1 LAATVHQYFTREMQT
16 EARAYPGGSMH
27 VGLKHLAAAMLAVL
41 LAACGGGGG
50 GGGGGSSG
58 GGGGS
63 GVAPPPPPVSVSAGE
78 AGRFLTQA
86 TFGPTEA
93 SIEALRP
100 QGFNAWLNA
109 QIAAPPPTQ
118 SHQAFVEAYL
128 ASQQATNANF
138 QLNSSHF
145 YWSWWK
151 QAVSE
156 DAQLRQRMAFA
167 YSQIFVISLADGA
180 ISGSTN
186 GIRGAASY
194 YDMLTRNA
202 FGTYRQLLEDVTLHP
217 AMGVYL
223 TYLANQREDAAGTRT
238 PDENYAREVM
248 QLMSLGIYR
257 LNIDGTV
264 QTDSAGQPIP
274 AYTDDDIR
282 GLARVFTGLSWY
294 HPTPT
299 DTTFR
304 GGNRNVDSFVRPM
317 IAYNNFHSF
326 GEKRFLGTVIPAS
339 TAATADT
346 MGDLRIALD
355 ALANHPNVGP
365 FMATRLIQQFVT
377 SNPSPQYVER
387 VARVFND
394 NGRGQRGDMGAVIRA
409 VLTDTE
415 ARTAPAADSPSY
427 GKLRE
432 PVIRMT
438 NWMRAYGVT
447 SASGNWLFG
456 STASNQSLGQAPLT
470 SPSVFNFWRP
480 GFTPPS
486 TTQLGSRN
494 LRAPEFQI
502 VDEVSIAGYV
512 NTMQAAI
519 QNGVGGN
526 FNGAPDLRAVY
537 TTEIGLADDANALV
551 ERMNRIHFY
560 GSMTSNTRNRLQ
572 EAVNS
577 IAIPASTGSN
587 QAAIDTA
594 RLNRVRTA
602 VLLSMA
608 APDYI
613 VQR

>member
-1 LAATVHQYFTREMQT
+1 MQ
-16 EARAYPGGSMH
+16 ASWKSLG
-27 VGLKHLAAAMLAVL
+27 AVL
-41 LAACGGGGG
+41 LALALVACGGGG

-58 GGGGS
+58 GGGGGTGTS
-63 GVAPPPPPVSVSAGE
+63 PPPPPVTLGAGE

-93 SIEALRP
+93 TIEALRP
-100 QGFNAWLNA
+100 QGYDAWITA
-109 QIAAPPPTQ
+109 QINAPQPAQ

-128 ASQQATNANF
+128 ESQRATNANF

-145 YWSWWK
+145 YWTWWR

-156 DAQLRQRMAFA
+156 NAQLRQRMAFA
-167 YSQIFVISLADGA
+167 YSQIFVVSLADGA

-194 YDMLTRNA
+194 YDMLNRNA
-202 FGTYRQLLEDVTLHP
+202 FGTYRQLLEDVTMHP
-217 AMGVYL
+217 VMGVYL

-257 LNIDGTV
+257 LNLDGSV

-299 DTTFR
+299 DATFR
-304 GGNRNVDSFVRPM
+304 GGSRNVDSFVRPM

-355 ALANHPNVGP
+355 TLANHPNVGP

-387 VARVFND
+387 VARVFNN
-394 NGRGQRGDMGAVIRA
+394 NGQGQRGDMGAVIRA
-409 VLTDTE
+409 VLTDAE
-415 ARTAPAADSPSY
+415 ARTAPAADNQTY

-447 SASGNWLFG
+447 SASGNWLLG
-456 STASNQSLGQAPLT
+456 NTSSNQSLGQTALT

-486 TTQLGSRN
+486 NTQLGSRN

-526 FNGAPDLRAVY
+526 FNGAPDLRPVY
-537 TTEIGLADDANALV
+537 TTETGIADDAAALV

-560 GSMTSNTRNRLQ
+560 GSMSSTTRTRIQ
-572 EAVNS
+572 EAVSS
-577 IAIPASTGSN
+577 IAIPASTGTN

-608 APDYI
+608 SPDYI

>member
-1 LAATVHQYFTREMQT
+1 MQT

-27 VGLKHLAAAMLAVL
+27 VGLKHLAAAMMAVL

-63 GVAPPPPPVSVSAGE
+63 GVAPPPPPVSLSAGE

-100 QGFNAWLNA
+100 QGFNAWITA
-109 QIAAPPPTQ
+109 QIAAPPPAQ

-138 QLNSSHF
+138 QLNANHF
-145 YWSWWK
+145 YWTWWR

-167 YSQIFVISLADGA
+167 YSQIFVVSLVDGA

-194 YDMLTRNA
+194 YDMLNRNA
-202 FGTYRQLLEDVTLHP
+202 FVTYRQLLEDVTMHP
-217 AMGVYL
+217 VMGVYL
-223 TYLANQREDAAGTRT
+223 TYLGNQREDAAGTRT

-248 QLMSLGIYR
+248 QLMSLGLYR
-257 LNIDGTV
+257 LNLDGSV
-264 QTDSAGQPIP
+264 QTDANGQPIP

-299 DTTFR
+299 DATFR
-304 GGNRNVDSFVRPM
+304 GGSRNADSFVRPM

-339 TAATADT
+339 TATTADT

-355 ALANHPNVGP
+355 TLANHPNVGP

-387 VARVFND
+387 VARVFNN
-394 NGRGQRGDMGAVIRA
+394 NGQGVRGDMGAVIRA

-415 ARTAPAADSPSY
+415 ARTAPAADNVSY

-447 SASGNWLFG
+447 SASGNWLLG
-456 STASNQSLGQAPLT
+456 STSSNQSLGQSPLA

-486 TTQLGSRN
+486 NTQLGSRN

-519 QNGVGGN
+519 QNGVGGT
-526 FNGAPDLRAVY
+526 FNGAADMRPVY
-537 TTEIGLADDANALV
+537 TTELGLADDVAALT

-560 GSMTSNTRNRLQ
+560 GTMSSTTRTRIQDALS
-572 EAVNS
+572 S
-577 IAIPASTGSN
+577 ITMPAPTGSN

-608 APDYI
+608 SPDYI